1 MKASYR
7 ELHLLCAQV
16 PDTNLEKATHQIF
29 MILDRNVLIDERS
42 SKNQSKE
49 LFEAWQVFVTDMRM
63 IEKNF
68 VVVFWSSWD
77 CDVHKSGIVCC

>member
-1 MKASYR
+1 M
-7 ELHLLCAQV
+7 
-16 PDTNLEKATHQIF
+16 PDSNLEKATHQIF
-29 MILDRNVLIDERS
+29 MILDRNVLIDKRS

-63 IEKNF
+63 TEKKF